1 MPNYLDPQ
9 LIIDKVIQIEKDNNY
24 DAYSK
29 SLFELDMNSGIN
41 NSYLAIKELLRPE

>member
-1 MPNYLDPQ
+1 VPNYLDSQ